1 MAQGLDGNL
10 YGTMPRAGTHSLGT
24 VFKVTPAGQMTTLYN
39 FSGPDGA
46 NPQGGVTL
54 GPDGNFYGTTFAGGK
69 KWPRQVGK
77 GVIFKITPSGVLT
90 VIHMFPTQPG
100 ADGTNPYTAPT
111 LGKDGKF
118 YGATSKGPY
127 QAGVA
132 YRFDIAGNYEVIGSL
147 GVLYKPL
154 APLLAGAD
162 GNLYGTTSGGG
173 TFGRGTVFALST
185 SGTVQEIHSFDGPH
199 GRNPSGGLVQDAA
212 GNLYGTTVGG
222 GTKAE
227 GVVFKVTLQGA
238 FTVLHN
244 FDGLKG
250 TGDGAAPF
258 AGLVRGT
265 DGTLYGVAK
274 DAGTQGFGVFFK
286 VTTAG
291 AYSVVASFAGS
302 NGSYPYPTPTL
313 HTNGTIYGLT
323 FQGGTLNGGTFY
335 SFTP

>member
-1 MAQGLDGNL
+1 M
-10 YGTMPRAGTHSLGT
+10 
-24 VFKVTPAGQMTTLYN
+24 
-39 FSGPDGA
+39 
-46 NPQGGVTL
+46 
-54 GPDGNFYGTTFAGGK
+54 
-69 KWPRQVGK
+69 
-77 GVIFKITPSGVLT
+77 
-90 VIHMFPTQPG
+90 
-100 ADGTNPYTAPT
+100 
-111 LGKDGKF
+111 
-118 YGATSKGPY
+118 
-127 QAGVA
+127 
-132 YRFDIAGNYEVIGSL
+132 
-147 GVLYKPL
+147 
-154 APLLAGAD
+154 
-162 GNLYGTTSGGG
+162 
-173 TFGRGTVFALST
+173 
-185 SGTVQEIHSFDGPH
+185 
-199 GRNPSGGLVQDAA
+199 QDAA

-227 GVVFKVTLQGA
+227 GVVFKITLQGA

-323 FQGGTLNGGTFY
+323 FRGGTLNDGAFY